1 MPINASHIKF
11 LASKVMADVPEGGG
25 GPSGV
30 VLQSGVPNNIFNDV
44 TETDRAGGDLSH
56 RQVFMAV
63 QSGDNSVAQ
72 DCNVIISQPPDDPNV
87 SIVLMETVDEFATRA
102 QDIAAL
108 EAGFVKSGTYHG
120 ELFGNHV
127 AGMSMLMIQQRPEAE
142 LPKINTRL
150 ALVYR
155 EGFSNEETQ
164 YVSVQRIAG
173 DVVQTFTDAN
183 GEFQKRILTVEIGQT
198 LQRAF
203 AGFDA
208 QRTTISASQLNNNTR
223 IRTCVWG
230 NAARYCGIKKLI
242 ADAVQN
248 SFTVQVQG
256 IYERLVPSAEAETP
270 LVSLRIN
277 QQADALV
284 QAGGPITFTTNVVFN
299 TTTNLAVGGSVT
311 PGTLSITRA
320 GSTLT
325 DEGGKLMLAGAQIGT
340 FDYANGIATLVAAG
354 FPTGGTM
361 TVVYTPAVLM
371 PANVSSAGLQVT
383 AENRRLNYVAT
394 FPANAAPGSLQI
406 HYMAN
411 GRWYVLTEDGSGRIA
426 GDDAA
431 YGGGNYSRSTR
442 TMAVT
447 LGALP
452 DVGSM
457 FIMTF
462 VQEDDPS
469 SLGGSVALRYDNR
482 VIIPINS
489 DGQISLEPG
498 SKPFTPSSVSI
509 TWTDGAATRAVTDN
523 GAGGLTGDGTGT
535 VDYQNGLLIL
545 IPNNLPAWGTVI
557 AVLAGRHTLA
567 EDSTS
572 WAGSGASRTCTLGV
586 PPKPGTVRF
595 RLSVGVE
602 YEVQEGHGWLT
613 DEVRKTSTISGEA
626 VDDGSGNLLFFGV
639 NVGSVNYGTGVVSVN
654 VIGKAQ
660 ALSSA
665 VNQQFIAGKSGEI
678 VLS

>member
-30 VLQSGVPNNIFNDV
+30 VLQSGKSNNIFNDV

-173 DVVQTFTDAN
+173 DVVQTFVDEK

-203 AGFDA
+203 PGFDA

-248 SFTVQVQG
+248 SFTVRVPG
-256 IYERLVPSAEAETP
+256 IYERIVPSAEAETP

-284 QAGGPITFTTNVVFN
+284 QAGGPITFTTNAVFN
-299 TTTNLAVGGSVT
+299 TSNNLAVGGAVT

-354 FPTGGTM
+354 FPTSGTM

-371 PANVSSAGLQVT
+371 PSNVSSSGLQVT

-394 FPANAAPGSLQI
+394 FPANCTPGSLQI
-406 HYMAN
+406 HYMAS
-411 GRWYVLTEDGSGRIA
+411 GRWYVLTEDGGGSIA
-426 GDDAA
+426 GDDASH
-431 YGGGNYSRSTR
+431 GGGTYNRSTR
-442 TMAVT
+442 TAAVT

-452 DVGSM
+452 DVGSAI
-457 FIMTF
+457 IMTF
-462 VQEDDPS
+462 VLEDDPA
-469 SLGGSVALRYDNR
+469 SLGGGVTLRYDNR

-489 DGQISLEPG
+489 DGEISTEPG
-498 SKPFTPSSVSI
+498 SKPFNPNSVVI
-509 TWTDGAATRAVTDN
+509 TWTDGAAERTVTDN
-523 GAGGLTGDGTGT
+523 GTGALTGDGTGT
-535 VDYQNGLLIL
+535 VDYQAGRLIL
-545 IPNNLPAWGTVI
+545 IPANLPAWGTVI
-557 AVLAGRHTLA
+557 SVLAERHTLT
-567 EDSTS
+567 DDPVT
-572 WAGSGASRTCTLGV
+572 WGGSGASRTCTLAA
-586 PPKPGTVRF
+586 PPKQGTVRF
-595 RLSVGVE
+595 PMTVAIE
-602 YEVQEGHGWLT
+602 YEVQEGYSWVT
-613 DEVRKTSTISGEA
+613 DTVRKTTNISGEV

-654 VIGKAQ
+654 ALGKAS
-660 ALSSA
+660 ALADA
-665 VNQQFIAGKSGEI
+665 VNARFIVGSPGSI
-678 VLS
+678 TLS